1 MTIEQLA
8 KELDKI
14 IPPELSEPWDNDGRM
29 VVPDGSAEVTRV
41 LCTLECTSVSIN
53 TAKRQGC
60 NVILTHHPLVF
71 KPLSS
76 LDSGDCV
83 GKRVIDCVKS
93 GIAVLSYHTRLDI
106 LEGGVNDMLADMLG
120 LKNTEAFVPFGRLG
134 EIEEQS
140 FEAFAKTVANQLAI
154 PDSELRLVKAR
165 DRVNRVAVI
174 SGCGKDEISQAIAA
188 GADTFVTGEV
198 MHNHMVECK
207 EQGLNLIC
215 ATHYATERFI
225 CRKLGD
231 IVHGLGLKHDIYE
244 FVKEEEYGI

>member
-8 KELDKI
+8 KELDRI
-14 IPPELSEPWDNDGRM
+14 IPPALSEPWDNDGRM
-29 VVPDGSAEVTRV
+29 VIPDRNAEVSRV
-41 LCTLECTSVSIN
+41 LCTLECTGVSIAM
-53 TAKRQGC
+53 AKRQGC
-60 NVILTHHPLVF
+60 NVILTHHPLIF

-83 GKRVIDCVKS
+83 GKRVLECVRS
-93 GIAVLSYHTRLDI
+93 GIAVLSYHTRLDS

-120 LKNTEAFVPFGRLG
+120 LKNTEAFIPFGRIG
-134 EIEEQS
+134 EIKEQS
-140 FEAFAKTVANQLAI
+140 FEAFAKTVSERLAI
-154 PDSELRLVKAR
+154 NESELRLVKAC

-174 SGCGKDEISQAIAA
+174 SGCGKDEINEVIAA

-207 EQGLNLIC
+207 ERGLNLIC

-225 CRKLGD
+225 CRRLGD
-231 IVHGLGLKHDIYE
+231 IVRGLGLEYDLYE